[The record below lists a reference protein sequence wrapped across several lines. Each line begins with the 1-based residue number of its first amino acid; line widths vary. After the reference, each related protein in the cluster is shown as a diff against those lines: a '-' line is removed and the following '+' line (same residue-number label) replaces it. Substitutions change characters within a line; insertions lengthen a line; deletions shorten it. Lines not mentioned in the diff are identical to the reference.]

1 MNAAIL
7 SIGTELTTGQCLD
20 TNSQWLSIELS
31 KIGVPVSLH
40 VTIADDVEA
49 MVRAIQ
55 YAMDANDVV
64 IITGGL
70 GPTVDDLTREA
81 VAKVLEQPLE
91 ERADALAQITE
102 IFKKWQ
108 RPMPESNK
116 VQALI
121 PRGCRVLP
129 NSCGTAP
136 GFVHEEAGRFVFALP
151 GVPREMKVMFEAE
164 ILPAISRGGI
174 SACLDSRQLRCFGM
188 GEAILG
194 EKIKDLMAR
203 GRNPSVGTT
212 ASGSIVTI
220 RIVAQGKDRSEVHKL
235 LDRESADLRE
245 RLGPVIFGEGDATLQ
260 EAVGR
265 LLIEQGKTVATAES
279 CTGGMLAA
287 RFTDVSGSSAYFL
300 RGFVTYSNHAK
311 SELLGVPASLIE
323 AEGAVSEAVAR
334 AMADGCRRVA
344 QTDYALAITGV
355 AGPTGGSVE
364 KPVGLV
370 YIGLADASGVEIKR
384 FLFGEWM
391 TRDEIRDRSCKT
403 ALNWLRLRLLG
414 INL

>member
-49 MVRAIQ
+49 MVRAIR
-55 YAMDANDVV
+55 YAMDANDVL

-70 GPTVDDLTREA
+70 GPTADDLTREA

-121 PRGCRVLP
+121 PRGCRVLS

-136 GFVHEEAGRFVFALP
+136 GFVHERDGRFVFALP
-151 GVPREMKVMFEAE
+151 GVPREMRVMFEAE
-164 ILPAISRGGI
+164 ILPCISKSGNN
-174 SACLDSRQLRCFGM
+174 ACLDSRQLRCFGM

-220 RIVAQGKDRSEVHKL
+220 RIVAQGKDRSEVDRL
-235 LDRESADLRE
+235 LDRDSTDLRD

-300 RGFVTYSNHAK
+300 RGFVTYSNQAK

-344 QTDYALAITGV
+344 QTDFAIAITGV
-355 AGPTGGSVE
+355 AGPTGGSAE

-403 ALNWLRLRLLG
+403 ALNWLRLRLQG